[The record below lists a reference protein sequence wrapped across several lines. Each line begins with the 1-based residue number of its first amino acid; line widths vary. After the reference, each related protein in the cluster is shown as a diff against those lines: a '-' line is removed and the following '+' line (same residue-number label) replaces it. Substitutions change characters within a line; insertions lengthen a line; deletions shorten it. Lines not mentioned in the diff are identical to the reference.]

1 METVFITGANR
12 GIGLALTKAF
22 LDGDYLV
29 IASCRVPEQAVAL
42 QALQAAKPARLHIVE
57 LDVVQP
63 DSLTNLPAAVE
74 KISDQI
80 DVLINNAG
88 VLLPSNNFSQISA
101 ASLRQSFEVN
111 SIAPIMVWQTLLPL
125 LQKAVLPRVVNIT
138 MPTQA
143 LSALQNRTSNH
154 HYIASRYALN
164 ALVKMA
170 AAELGQAGIVT
181 IALYPGYIQTD
192 MNQHDTK
199 AEPAETA
206 VSKLVPLIANLT
218 AEHNGL
224 CLMPDGSSFDW

>member
-1 METVFITGANR
+1 VFITGANR
-12 GIGLALTKAF
+12 GIGLALAKAF

-29 IASCRVPEQAVAL
+29 IASCRVPEQAAAL
-42 QALQAAKPARLHIVE
+42 QALQAEKPARLHIVE

-88 VLLPSNNFSQISA
+88 VLLPSHNFSQISA

-111 SIAPIMVWQTLLPL
+111 SIAPIMVWQTLLPI

-138 MPTQA
+138 MPTRA
-143 LSALQNRTSNH
+143 LSALQNRTSSH

-192 MNQHDTK
+192 MNQHDAK
-199 AEPAETA
+199 AETA
-206 VSKLVPLIANLT
+206 VSAGSKLVPLIANLT
-218 AEHNGL
+218 AEQNGL